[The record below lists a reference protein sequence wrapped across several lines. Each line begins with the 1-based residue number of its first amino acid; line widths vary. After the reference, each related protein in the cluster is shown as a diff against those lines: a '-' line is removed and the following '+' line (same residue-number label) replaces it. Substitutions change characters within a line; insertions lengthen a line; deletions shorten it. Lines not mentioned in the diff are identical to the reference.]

1 MTQIRVFLRRAPRGR
16 VNAPHAPPS
25 TSSWAGEVAGAVRR
39 QFYLGGLRQKAG
51 SLVIMALRRTRK
63 PQAASQV
70 KKYQFAAFH
79 AALACGLRLAR
90 SARGPHASTRQ
101 ASEHP
106 SSPARQKLSRHSF
119 ILETAACADAEPPPS
134 RRAAQKLRRSRRTS
148 RVDMRLVA
156 LPGNQQSLT
165 VLSLGNQLFNFSTG
179 AVLRIFP
186 PHTGSH

>member
-1 MTQIRVFLRRAPRGR
+1 MRRAPRGR

-106 SSPARQKLSRHSF
+106 SSPARQKLSLHSF
-119 ILETAACADAEPPPS
+119 ILETAACADAEPEARRRRMLRRKPPS
-134 RRAAQKLRRSRRTS
+134 ATRGAKIETQLSDSARRGARTPQRRAVRQRRRRRRRRCQERDRS
-148 RVDMRLVA
+148 HVRLEYGKQ
-156 LPGNQQSLT
+156 P
-165 VLSLGNQLFNFSTG
+165 
-179 AVLRIFP
+179 
-186 PHTGSH
+186 